1 MEDKVREKKVRQR
14 IDGSGRKVIEPREVK
29 EEGAV
34 KKRVK
39 AETAGAR
46 KAKPE
51 KAGAEKTKPER
62 AGAEKIKPE
71 KAKAGTRSRKD
82 VIKVEQLYREYAKLS
97 RGDEEAESIKV
108 LKGLDFTVKEQDF
121 VGIMGKSG
129 CGKTTLLKTIGLI
142 DKPTRGN
149 LYFCGKDTKK
159 LWNDELADI
168 RRREIGFVFQDF
180 YLMDSLTVSENIML
194 PMVLDK
200 KNVRKCMEKG
210 KEYAEHFGLSHL
222 MKKYPYELSGG
233 EKQRVAISRALI
245 NNPDLILADEPTGN
259 LDSKSGK
266 IVIDA
271 LERINAKMKK
281 TIIMVTHDPQ
291 VASHCKRIIFLKDG
305 VILEDLRR
313 RGTEEEFYDKIIERM
328 KDL

>member
-1 MEDKVREKKVRQR
+1 MSQ
-14 IDGSGRKVIEPREVK
+14 IPWAH
-29 EEGAV
+29 EE
-34 KKRVK
+34 
-39 AETAGAR
+39 T
-46 KAKPE
+46 
-51 KAGAEKTKPER
+51 
-62 AGAEKIKPE
+62 
-71 KAKAGTRSRKD
+71 
-82 VIKVEQLYREYAKLS
+82 
-97 RGDEEAESIKV
+97 ESIKV
-108 LKGLDFTVKEQDF
+108 LKGLDFVVKEQEF

-129 CGKTTLLKTIGLI
+129 CGKTTLLKTLGLI
-142 DKPTRGN
+142 DKPTKGN
-149 LYFCGKDTKK
+149 LYFCGKETRK

-180 YLMDSLTVSENIML
+180 YLMDSLSVSENIML

-271 LERINAKMKK
+271 LERINRKMKK

-313 RGTEEEFYDKIIERM
+313 KGASEEEFYEKIIERM